1 MARKKS
7 TDRVEATD
15 YRHSGEKRT
24 NNPPARIAGEGKVPK
39 VEKVRYA
46 YSPHLPPVLRF
57 DPTGRADRISEE
69 VEAILRKAETGP
81 LSGSEV
87 MYVREAV
94 AHYQPWLEWAG
105 KREQHEK
112 GWFEVDPVALHI
124 HERVSAQAIV
134 RTAMR
139 EDVQRDLFADP
150 EQPYQQAVQF
160 YRHSVDWANRLILGD
175 SLQVMSSL
183 ARRENL
189 AGKVQMIYLDPP
201 YGIKFASNFQA
212 EVGKREVREKDSDLT
227 REAEMVR
234 AYRDTWEL
242 GLHSYLAYLGARLRV
257 ARDLLTETGSLFLQ
271 ISDENLHG
279 VRLLLDE
286 VFGRPNFVAQITF
299 LKTSGSTV
307 NLLPSAADYLLW
319 YARDI
324 DRAKFRPVF
333 GSKGFGEDGAS
344 KYDQQL
350 LPSGE
355 IRPARLS
362 QGSGEAEGESTGVSG
377 SVFRVD
383 NLTSQS
389 IGREKGEGA
398 ASWFPVDLAGRLIR
412 PSMKNRWKTNAE
424 GMARLVASS
433 RVRLTGDSLGY
444 VRFLSDFPARSLAN
458 VWDDIGGIQSR
469 ADPKVY
475 VVQTASEAL
484 KRCLLMTTDPGD
496 LVLDPTCG
504 SGTAAIVAE
513 QWGRRWITIDTS
525 RVSVSV
531 ARQRILTAR
540 FDHYR
545 TKAGGEG
552 SSENP
557 GTGLKYKTVSHIT
570 LKSIAQNPNLDPVF
584 AKHEPILDTALAACS
599 AALKE
604 VTPALREK
612 LGAKLREKPKRETTD
627 ADRRRWSLP
636 PDNRDRS
643 VAAKKAATVD
653 LDSASWYHWEVPFDS
668 DPDWPK
674 PLQEAVTAYR
684 RAWRAKMDEVDACIA
699 ANADQEELVDQPEV
713 VKGVVRV
720 SGPFTV
726 EGVRPEELSL
736 GEEGLFDPTPNA
748 FDDEPG
754 AMDPRIVN
762 LQAYLSKMVSSL
774 RGDGVTFLGN
784 NRKRFARVE
793 PLFETATGSV
803 IHAEGVWEDGDA
815 SGSATV
821 GVTFGPQYG
830 PVTAT
835 QVEDAIRSARRYDEL
850 VVAGFSFDAEASAA
864 IQESAHPKLRI
875 HQAYI
880 RPDMN
885 PGMDGLLKETPGSQ
899 LFTVF
904 GQPEVDVRKT
914 KDGHWICE
922 LSGVDIYD
930 PVENTVR
937 SSGAEKVAAWFLDQD
952 YDGRCFCITQ
962 AFFPDQDAWEKI
974 AKALKGSADPEA
986 FDAFKGTVSIP
997 FPTGK
1002 HSRIAV
1008 KVIDPRGNEVM
1019 AIRKLEG

>member
-39 VEKVRYA
+39 VEKVRYG

-69 VEAILRKAETGP
+69 IEAILRKAETGP

-87 MYVREAV
+87 MHIREAV

-189 AGKVQMIYLDPP
+189 AGKVQMIYMDPP

-212 EVGKREVREKDSDLT
+212 ELGKRGMKDSDADLT
-227 REAEMVR
+227 REAEMIK
-234 AYRDTWEL
+234 AYRDTWVM
-242 GLHSYLAYLGARLRV
+242 GVHSYLAYLRDRLLV
-257 ARDLLTETGSLFLQ
+257 ARELLVESGSLFVQ
-271 ISDENLHG
+271 ISEENIHA
-279 VRLLLDE
+279 VRELLDE
-286 VFGRPNFVAQITF
+286 VFGSSNFCSQLTF
-299 LKTSGSTV
+299 KKTTGAGSPSGTTD
-307 NLLPSAADYLLW
+307 LPPSILDTLLW
-319 YARDI
+319 YAK
-324 DRAKFRPVF
+324 DRSALKYRRLFRTRVA
-333 GSKGFGEDGAS
+333 GEDGATQYQFVQHS
-344 KYDQQL
+344 
-350 LPSGE
+350 SGL
-355 IRPARLS
+355 R
-362 QGSGEAEGESTGVSG
+362 TGLDDVPVRNCR
-377 SVFRVD
+377 VFAHD

-389 IGREKGEGA
+389 SGDTTI
-398 ASWFPVDLAGRLIR
+398 FPVDIGGAELFPG
-412 PSMKNRWKTNAE
+412 KGGWKTNRV
-424 GMARLVASS
+424 GMSRLQGAY
-433 RVRLTGDSLGY
+433 RLMPVGSTLRF
-444 VRFLSDFPARSLAN
+444 VRFFNDFDQIPRTNL
-458 VWDDIGGIQSR
+458 WDDTVTSGF
-469 ADPKVY
+469 AAEKKY
-475 VVQTASEAL
+475 VVQTNPRVIE
-484 KRCLLMTTDPGD
+484 RCMLMTTDPGD
-496 LVLDPTCG
+496 LVFDPTCG
-504 SGTAAIVAE
+504 SGTTAAVAE
-513 QWGRRWITIDTS
+513 QWGRRWITVDTS
-525 RVSVSV
+525 RVAVSI
-531 ARQRILTAR
+531 ARQRLLTSK
-540 FDHYR
+540 FEHFR
-545 TKAGGEG
+545 TKGGG
-552 SSENP
+552 DGPSENP
-557 GTGLKYKTVSHIT
+557 GSGFKYRIVPHIT
-570 LKSIAQNPNLDPVF
+570 LKSIAQNTNLDPIF
-584 AKHEPILDTALAACS
+584 ARHQPILD
-599 AALKE
+599 AALGACNVALE
-604 VTPALREK
+604 LVTPALREK
-612 LGAKLREKPKRETTD
+612 LATKLRAKPKREITD
-627 ADRRRWSLP
+627 ADRRRWRLP
-636 PDNRDRS
+636 PENRDRS
-643 VAAKKAATVD
+643 AAAKKAATVD
-653 LDSASWYHWEVPFDS
+653 LDAAGWYHWEVPFDTDS
-668 DPDWPK
+668 DWPK
-674 PLQEAVTAYR
+674 PIQDTVSAYR
-684 RAWRAKMDEVDACIA
+684 EAWRAKMDEVDACIA
-699 ANADQEELVDQPEV
+699 ANADQEELVDQPEI

-736 GEEGLFDPTPNA
+736 AEEGLFDPTPNE

-762 LQAYLSKMVSSL
+762 LQAYLTKMVSSL

-784 NRKRFARVE
+784 NRRKFARVE

-803 IHAEGVWEDGDA
+803 IHAEGVWEEGDT
-815 SGSATV
+815 SGPATV
-821 GVTFGPQYG
+821 GVSFGPQYG
-830 PVTAT
+830 PVTAS

-914 KDGHWICE
+914 KDGYWICE

-962 AFFPDQDAWEKI
+962 AFFPNQDAWEKL

-986 FDAFKGTVSIP
+986 FDAFKETVSIP
-997 FPTGK
+997 FPIGRHK
-1002 HSRIAV
+1002 RIAV

>member
-57 DPTGRADRISEE
+57 DSTGRADRISEE
-69 VEAILRKAETGP
+69 IEEILRKAETGP
-81 LSGSEV
+81 LSGNEV
-87 MYVREAV
+87 MQVREAV

-139 EDVQRDLFADP
+139 EDVQRNLFADP

-189 AGKVQMIYLDPP
+189 AGKVQMIYMDPP
-201 YGIKFASNFQA
+201 YGIKFASNFQP
-212 EVGKREVREKDSDLT
+212 EISKRDVKDKEGDLT
-227 REAEMVR
+227 REPEMVK
-234 AYRDTWEL
+234 AYRDSWYL
-242 GLHSYLAYLGARLRV
+242 GTHSYASYLVDRLRCGREML
-257 ARDLLTETGSLFLQ
+257 AETGSIFLQ
-271 ISDENLHG
+271 IGEENVH
-279 VRLLLDE
+279 RARQIMDE
-286 VFGRPNFVAQITF
+286 VFGEENFISTIAL
-299 LKTSGSTV
+299 LKTTSNTTRFIAGV
-307 NLLPSAADYLLW
+307 YDHLLW
-319 YARDI
+319 YAKDI
-324 DRAKFRPVF
+324 RQVKYRQLYFQKDF
-333 GSKGFGEDGAS
+333 GAEGALE
-344 KYDQQL
+344 YTQID

-355 IRPARLS
+355 KRALS
-362 QGSGEAEGESTGVSG
+362 ILEKRGASDLPEGGR
-377 SVFRVD
+377 VFRLD

-389 IGREKGEGA
+389 RSASTAFSYFWEGKTLGPGAGGWKTNLVGMNRLA
-398 ASWFPVDLAGRLIR
+398 AAGRLRTRQIG
-412 PSMKNRWKTNAE
+412 NTI
-424 GMARLVASS
+424 
-433 RVRLTGDSLGY
+433 TY
-444 VRFLSDFPARSLAN
+444 VRYIEDFAAIPLAN
-458 VWDDIGGIQSR
+458 MWTDVSSGFNVYQ
-469 ADPKVY
+469 PKLY
-475 VVQTASEAL
+475 VVQTNERIVERCILMAS
-484 KRCLLMTTDPGD
+484 DPGD

-504 SGTAAIVAE
+504 SGTTAEIAE

-525 RVSVSV
+525 RVAVSI
-531 ARQRILTAR
+531 ARQRLTTAR
-540 FDHYR
+540 FEHYR
-545 TKAGGEG
+545 TMTRGDGP
-552 SSENP
+552 SENP
-557 GTGLKYKTVSHIT
+557 GSGFKYRTVPHIS
-570 LKSIAQNPNLDPVF
+570 LKSIAQNTNLDPIF
-584 AKHEPILDTALAACS
+584 AKHDPVLD
-599 AALKE
+599 AALVACE
-604 VTPALREK
+604 RALEQVAPTLREK
-612 LGAKLREKPKRETTD
+612 LATRFRVRPRRETTE
-627 ADRRRWSLP
+627 ADRRRWLLP

-643 VAAKKAATVD
+643 VSAKKNAPVN
-653 LDSASWYHWEVPFDS
+653 LDAPRWYHWEVPFDT

-674 PLQEAVTAYR
+674 PLQDAVTAYR
-684 RAWRAKMDEVDACIA
+684 KAWRAKMDEVDACIA
-699 ANADQEELVDQPEV
+699 ANAEQEELVDQPEV

-736 GEEGLFDPTPNA
+736 GEDGLFDPTPNE

-754 AMDPRIVN
+754 GMDPRIVN
-762 LQAYLSKMVSSL
+762 LQAYLSKLVSSL

-784 NRKRFARVE
+784 NRKKFARVE

-815 SGSATV
+815 SGPATV

-885 PGMDGLLKETPGSQ
+885 PAMDGLLKETPGSQ

-904 GQPEVDVRKT
+904 GQPEIDVRKT
-914 KDGHWICE
+914 KDGNWICE
-922 LSGVDIYD
+922 LAGVDIYD

-997 FPTGK
+997 FSAGK
-1002 HSRIAV
+1002 HRRIAV

-1019 AIRKLEG
+1019 AVRKLEG

>member
-57 DPTGRADRISEE
+57 DPTGRADQISGEIE
-69 VEAILRKAETGP
+69 SILRKAEKGP
-81 LSGSEV
+81 LSGDEV
-87 MYVREAV
+87 MQVREAV

-150 EQPYQQAVQF
+150 QQTYQQAVQF
-160 YRHSVDWANRLILGD
+160 YRHSVDWANRIILGD

-189 AGKVQMIYLDPP
+189 AGKVQMIYMDPP
-201 YGIKFASNFQA
+201 YGIKFASNFQP
-212 EVGKREVREKDSDLT
+212 EVGRREVREKDSDLT
-227 REAEMVR
+227 REPEMIR
-234 AYRDTWEL
+234 SFRDTWQL
-242 GLHSYLAYLGARLRV
+242 GSHSYLSYLRDRIGIARE
-257 ARDLLTETGSLFLQ
+257 LLADSGSFFLQ
-271 ISDENLHG
+271 IGEENVH
-279 VRLLLDE
+279 RTRAMLDE
-286 VFGRPNFVAQITF
+286 IFGPQNLIAQITF
-299 LKTSGSTV
+299 AKTAGSTREFLPGTCDF
-307 NLLPSAADYLLW
+307 LLL
-319 YARDI
+319 YAK
-324 DRAKFRPVF
+324 DRERVKFRAPLVLKSTADEA
-333 GSKGFGEDGAS
+333 GGPYS
-344 KYDQQL
+344 L
-350 LPSGE
+350 L
-355 IRPARLS
+355 RLRN
-362 QGSGEAEGESTGVSG
+362 GEARRMSAEEVQDVSRLPVDA
-377 SVFRVD
+377 SVYRVD
-383 NLTSQS
+383 NLQSQS
-389 IGREKGEGA
+389 IGREKGAGA
-398 ASWFPVDLAGRLIR
+398 SCWFPILWKGQEYL
-412 PSMKNRWKTNAE
+412 PGPKSRWKTNEE
-424 GMARLVASS
+424 GMARLALAE
-433 RVRLTGDSLGY
+433 RLESTGPGLYY
-444 VRFLSDFPARSLAN
+444 VRYIEDFPASPLGDN
-458 VWDDIGGIQSR
+458 W
-469 ADPKVY
+469 ADTVVAGFSSDKKYIVETSQKVI
-475 VVQTASEAL
+475 A
-484 KRCLLMTTDPGD
+484 RCILMATDPGD

-504 SGTAAIVAE
+504 SGTTGYVAE

-525 RVSVSV
+525 RVAVSI
-531 ARQRILTAR
+531 ARQRFLTAR

-545 TKAGGEG
+545 TRAGGDAP
-552 SSENP
+552 SENP
-557 GTGLKYKTVSHIT
+557 GSGFRYRAVSHIT
-570 LKSIAQNPNLDPVF
+570 LRSVAQNPNLDPIF
-584 AKHEPILDTALAACS
+584 AKHAPILDEALAACA
-599 AALKE
+599 AALKL
-604 VTPALREK
+604 VTPAIREK
-612 LGAKLREKPKRETTD
+612 LAAKLRAKPKRETTD
-627 ADRRRWSLP
+627 ADRRRWALP
-636 PDNRDRS
+636 PDCRDRS
-643 VAAKKAATVD
+643 AAAKKAATID
-653 LDSASWYHWEVPFDS
+653 LDALGWFHWEVPFDT

-674 PLQEAVTAYR
+674 PLQDAVISYR
-684 RAWRAKMDEVDACIA
+684 TAWRAKMDEVDACIA

-713 VKGVVRV
+713 VRGVVRV

-736 GEEGLFDPTPNA
+736 GESGLFDPTPNE

-754 AMDPRIVN
+754 GMDPRIVN

-774 RGDGVTFLGN
+774 RSDGVTFLGN
-784 NRKRFARVE
+784 NRKKFARVE

-803 IHAEGVWEDGDA
+803 IHAEGVWEEGDA
-815 SGSATV
+815 SGPATV

-830 PVTAT
+830 PITAT

-885 PGMDGLLKETPGSQ
+885 PAMDGLLKETPGSQ

-997 FPTGK
+997 FPAGK
-1002 HSRIAV
+1002 HRRIAV